1 MDQIQTWTI
10 NAASDS
16 AVLEGVQGLEE
27 EDTDIVI
34 SPWMMMI
41 SGGAGLGVLLLL
53 ALSALLIHKLVH
65 AKRGYTAPTT
75 QVNNVFCHGSVKVLY
90 PKH

>member
-1 MDQIQTWTI
+1 M
-10 NAASDS
+10 
-16 AVLEGVQGLEE
+16 LEGVQGLEE

-65 AKRGYTAPTT
+65 AKRGYSAPTT
-75 QVNNVFCHGSVKVLY
+75 QVNIAFWLCKLNIPNINVMML
-90 PKH
+90 KH